1 MGSQKSI
8 DLKDWFVAYKK
19 MKVDYYYTSMTGN
32 YSALLDYEM
41 NLEENLRTLA
51 MHVEYIQS
59 RQEESGNCSLSNNVD
74 FFKTKEFLGDFYLC
88 GKSIEQGNLK
98 DCDSEEKLVES
109 ISYRVMAN
117 PSINFH
123 VFATY
128 WLMKVGDKLDKELDG
143 HIYANRLRRCKSGE
157 LNNDALGSF
166 EVYAYKYQ
174 KWRNDAL
181 DTIQRSLD
189 AKQKSTAITLDVK
202 NYYYS
207 INPEFLRIDPWIC
220 RLVSSEHSR
229 LHWLFVEILMAWN
242 IQTAAGFGKPGGIP
256 VGLPVSGLLAN
267 LALRDFD
274 QKVID
279 TLHPLYYGRY
289 VDDVIIV
296 CGANGLIDSRNE
308 FFKKLD
314 IGTDGTLYTFS
325 SSLILDQKFCFS
337 EKKCK
342 CILFERDNGRVKL
355 EVFRKQLNERT
366 SEWREL
372 PHLPPPEQMGIC
384 LLSITDAA
392 LEMSQHLRDANNI
405 SVMRSRFTFML
416 RDCEIY
422 ARTFPPKAWKDKLR
436 SFLSAYAE
444 YFVTLPNFFI
454 FERYLKRVLSLGALV
469 EAYEEIA
476 EIIHQVNSVIGTL
489 GHKNYLGKSQCS
501 IDSGNGI
508 SSILFDTYRNYIDTV
523 IRGVFTQSNPHFDW
537 DKLINCL
544 EDTKPDDTE
553 MKLQF
558 AKFLGSSASVK
569 DRFIDFYLHDL
580 AVFPMKTLILRKELT
595 PLIEYEFG
603 EILYKLRPESTFS
616 KIMKFRF
623 DHPIEIMSFK
633 GLGKHSDKNEIEQFN
648 QHLYFLTRPLN
659 EYDMYFDLDELHS
672 EAQST
677 KHKNEEFSFDIFRN
691 VLTIFRGYGKSDT
704 NRKDFQFKDQHFK
717 IPLDSQKS
725 HKTNVAVACYSMQER
740 ELDLHLRGQ
749 EDTGLIDRYER
760 FTHLVNR
767 IIGSKDDIN
776 YVVFPELAIPIKWF
790 SGAARKLQK
799 KCINLISGIEYFC
812 SDKYISNQ
820 VWACL
825 EHSAFDYH
833 SFAFLRQK
841 KQFPAYSEL
850 ERIRNESTLLWNPAE
865 AKGQAQNGESL
876 SQWPPVIIHGR
887 FFFSML
893 ICAELMN
900 IQSRSALRGKIDCL
914 FVPEWNRDINS
925 FNDLVNASAL
935 DLHAFV
941 VQCNN
946 NKYGDC
952 RIRGPFKED
961 YRRDIIK
968 AKGGENDYF
977 ILGSFNCEELRDF
990 QLSKYKKEPYKP
1002 LPIGYHM
1009 SSMRKNM
1016 YLKHKE

>member
-1 MGSQKSI
+1 MGSQESI
-8 DLKDWFVAYKK
+8 DLQDWIVAYKK
-19 MKVDYYYTSMTGN
+19 MKVDYYYTSMSGN

-41 NLEENLRTLA
+41 NLEDNLRTLA
-51 MHVEYIQS
+51 KHVACIQS
-59 RQEESGNCSLSNNVD
+59 CQEEGGKCSQSNKLD
-74 FFKTKEFLGDFYLC
+74 FFKTKEFLGDLYLC
-88 GKSIEQGNLK
+88 GKSIEPGKLK
-98 DCDSEEKLVES
+98 DCDSEEKPIES

-123 VFATY
+123 IFATY
-128 WLMKVGDKLDKELDG
+128 WLMKVGEKLDRELDS
-143 HIYANRLRRCKSGE
+143 HIYANRLRRCKNGE

-189 AKQKSTAITLDVK
+189 AKQKTTVITLDVK

-207 INPEFLRIDPWIC
+207 INPEFLQLDPWIC
-220 RLVSSEHSR
+220 GLVSSEHR
-229 LHWLFVEILMAWN
+229 GLHWLFVEILKAWN
-242 IQTAAGFGKPGGIP
+242 IQAAALFGRPGGIP

-274 QKVID
+274 QKVIA

-289 VDDVIIV
+289 VDDVIIA
-296 CGANGLIDSRNE
+296 CGANGLIHSKDE
-308 FFKKLD
+308 FFAKLN
-314 IGTDGTLYTFS
+314 IVNNGTSYTFPS
-325 SSLILDQKFCFS
+325 TLIHDQEFCFRK
-337 EKKCK
+337 EKCK
-342 CILFERDNGRVKL
+342 CITFEKEKGRVKL
-355 EVFRKQLNERT
+355 EVFKKQLNERT

-372 PHLPPPEQMGIC
+372 PHLPPPKQMGIC
-384 LLSITDAA
+384 LLSITDGA
-392 LEMSQHLRDANNI
+392 LEMSQHLRDADNI
-405 SVMRSRFTFML
+405 TVMRSRFAFML

-422 ARTFPPKAWKDKLR
+422 ARTFPPKSWKDKL
-436 SFLSAYAE
+436 SAFLLAYAD
-444 YFVTLPNFFI
+444 YFVTLENFFI
-454 FERYLKRVLSLGALV
+454 FERYLKRVLSLGALA
-469 EAYEEIA
+469 EAYEEVSI
-476 EIIHQVNSVIGTL
+476 IIHQLNRVIGIL
-489 GHKNYLGKSQCS
+489 CQKSYLEKSRCS
-501 IDSGNGI
+501 IESSNGI
-508 SSILFDTYRNYIDTV
+508 SSIIFDTYRKYIDTV
-523 IRGVFTQSNPHFDW
+523 IRGAFTQSNPHFDW
-537 DKLINCL
+537 DRLINCL
-544 EDTKPDDTE
+544 KDTKPDDTE
-553 MKLQF
+553 MKLKF
-558 AKFLGSSASVK
+558 AKHRKSFASEK
-569 DRFIDFYLHDL
+569 NRFIDFYLHDL

-623 DHPIEIMSFK
+623 DHHIETMSFK

-648 QHLYFLTRPLN
+648 QYLYFLTRPLN
-659 EYDMYFDLDELHS
+659 EYDMYFDLDELHP
-672 EAQST
+672 AAHT
-677 KHKNEEFSFDIFRN
+677 NHKEEEFSSEIFRK
-691 VLTIFRGYGKSDT
+691 VLTTFRGYGRSET
-704 NRKDFQFKDQHFK
+704 NGKDFQFEGQHFK

-725 HKTNVAVACYSMQER
+725 NKINVAVACYSMQER

-749 EDTGLIDRYER
+749 EDPGLIGRYER
-760 FTHLVNR
+760 FTNLVNR
-767 IIGSKDDIN
+767 MLGSKNDIN

-812 SDKYISNQ
+812 GEKNISNQ

-841 KQFPAYSEL
+841 KQFPAYEEF
-850 ERIRNESTLLWNPAE
+850 ERIRNESTLLWDPAE

-914 FVPEWNRDINS
+914 FVPEWNKDINS

-952 RIRGPFKED
+952 RIRGPFKEN

-990 QLSKYKKEPYKP
+990 QLSRYKMEPYKP

-1009 SSMRKNM
+1009 SSMRKNI
-1016 YLKHKE
+1016 YLKHKK